1 MALSRRSFLAAGA
14 GALVLAACG
23 GGGSKSGGSRSGGGD
38 EDATALVSRYE
49 DGYFVPGAQRVA
61 VSLGNANG
69 LVSEGVPVSLDAK
82 VVDAKGTVV
91 VPSVQAASHAAGTPV
106 PFFPFALTIA
116 TPGIYTLSAKVGGKE
131 LPSSF
136 SVVDPSQVKIP
147 KPGDKLPPFDTPTTA
162 DGKGVN
168 PICTHQPPCA
178 LHEVSLSQA
187 LQAGTPVA
195 YLIGTP
201 AFCQTG
207 VCAPILDNLLAAH
220 IRLGD
225 KVTMVHAE
233 VYTDNTATTTTP
245 AVQAYNMTFEPCLW
259 ITDASGTVVERLDFV
274 FDQSEIDAAL
284 AKVAS

>member
-1 MALSRRSFLAAGA
+1 MALSRRSFLAGA

-38 EDATALVSRYE
+38 E

-178 LHEVSLSQA
+178 LHEVTLSQA

-220 IRLGD
+220 TGLGD

-245 AVQAYNMTFEPCLW
+245 AVQAYNMSFEP
-259 ITDASGTVVERLDFV
+259 
-274 FDQSEIDAAL
+274 
-284 AKVAS
+284 